1 MPKYLSL
8 DVATPMAR
16 LFGRR
21 LRELRRRVGF
31 SQTELFERSRVT
43 PSYISSIENGRANPS
58 LNVMIDLCAALG
70 AQIHVLLTPP
80 TEEEQHWLEAEHDI

>member
-58 LNVMIDLCAALG
+58 LDVMIDLCAALG
-70 AQIHVLLTPP
+70 AEVHDMLTRP
-80 TEEEQHWLEAEHDI
+80 TEEEKHWLETKID